1 MVVCVSVRGVVRFC
15 YVLIQVC
22 FIKKKILGNSYV
34 GC

>member
-22 FIKKKILGNSYV
+22 FIKKKTELPLP
-34 GC
+34 